1 VTVNALA
8 LPRSPTGER
17 GSVLRTLKDGYWD
30 RTEIVHMPDGSL
42 RVRKSSKGDAP
53 PGPWG
58 VAALR
63 REIAY
68 LSTLAEPAQ
77 PIFPPLLA
85 AWDDQGSPPL
95 VGYEVPFYAGHSDAG
110 ELARRASLSQAQI
123 DEFQDCLA
131 EALLDHL
138 HPSEHAPLEGS
149 EPPLS
154 EHVRQVVAHAL
165 GALESDPALAALIRA
180 DFVQLNQRHVAGPAA
195 AFARI
200 QSDGEVL
207 GLLDSEPQV
216 RLHGD
221 FFLENI
227 LWQLDAL
234 PESTAPRLVLID
246 PVSVAGV
253 MRGPPLFDLVKYVSY
268 AKGELP
274 ALRSEWVDIA
284 GFNDEER
291 GYACQ
296 IRYHAPE
303 LAPFSAR
310 DWHSRLTRAF
320 EAKYGSTPARLYA
333 LIDAYFSLAMAVNT
347 QGVQRRAR
355 LLKATADLNAVLGNL
370 EQ

>member
-1 VTVNALA
+1 
-8 LPRSPTGER
+8 
-17 GSVLRTLKDGYWD
+17 
-30 RTEIVHMPDGSL
+30 
-42 RVRKSSKGDAP
+42 
-53 PGPWG
+53 
-58 VAALR
+58 
-63 REIAY
+63 
-68 LSTLAEPAQ
+68 
-77 PIFPPLLA
+77 
-85 AWDDQGSPPL
+85 
-95 VGYEVPFYAGHSDAG
+95 
-110 ELARRASLSQAQI
+110 
-123 DEFQDCLA
+123 
-131 EALLDHL
+131 
-138 HPSEHAPLEGS
+138 
-149 EPPLS
+149 
-154 EHVRQVVAHAL
+154 
-165 GALESDPALAALIRA
+165 
-180 DFVQLNQRHVAGPAA
+180 
-195 AFARI
+195 
-200 QSDGEVL
+200 
-207 GLLDSEPQV
+207 
-216 RLHGD
+216 
-221 FFLENI
+221 
-227 LWQLDAL
+227 
-234 PESTAPRLVLID
+234 VLID